1 MKLPAIPLD
10 KQAHALGGAVI
21 VQSMILA
28 SQSMT
33 RALIACALLALAKEI
48 YDSRHPN
55 THTKDAWDFLAT
67 CAGGGVAALFVLVS
81 SSGLLTTISKF

>member
-1 MKLPAIPLD
+1 MKFNSIPID

-28 SQSMT
+28 GQSMT
-33 RALIACALLALAKEI
+33 RSLIVCALLALAKEV
-48 YDSRHPN
+48 YDAYHPS
-55 THTKDAWDFLAT
+55 THTKDVWDFLAT

>member
-1 MKLPAIPLD
+1 MKIPTLHLD

-33 RALIACALLALAKEI
+33 QALIACVLLALAKEI
-48 YDSRHPN
+48 YDAYHPA

-67 CAGGGVAALFVLVS
+67 CAGGGVAAVFVLVVS
-81 SSGLLTTISKF
+81 SDLLTTISKF